1 MSHRTRVLV
10 VNGGLLAAGA
20 AFGGLATAAA
30 LAVVVALNEGVR
42 AALDLRVLALTG
54 AIGALYGGVLF
65 PAAAWLLLRRVPLG
79 VAVLGATAGAAA
91 GAILGWTIPSALSTD
106 TAATVGAFLGFA
118 AACLLLRRF
127 ASRDDVRRPSAPG

>member
-1 MSHRTRVLV
+1 MSHQRTRVLL

-30 LAVVVALNEGVR
+30 LAVVVALTEGVR
-42 AALDLRVLALTG
+42 TAFDLRVLALTG

-79 VAVLGATAGAAA
+79 TAVLGVTAGTVL
-91 GAILGWTIPSALSTD
+91 GAVLGWTLPSAMSID
-106 TAATVGAFLGFA
+106 TAGTLGGFLGFA
-118 AACLLLRRF
+118 AACVLLRRF
-127 ASRDDVRRPSAPG
+127 ASRG